1 MGKITSSSP
10 IKTTVAFNQVPNYFS
25 YSNDTINLKPPVA
38 GSGSDYVVPSQYHG
52 TSIPAANGDDN
63 NEGGNGGTNN
73 QQAIDA
79 YKASIP
85 TNNEGRK
92 AKLERKINE
101 AADKGN
107 LAQQARLEK
116 RLAGYT
122 IGQKKRTNQIKS
134 GKTFFGR
141 LASNIQDVFD
151 KGAHSGKYDQHGKPI
166 KIDDHRS
173 KTGFNKI
180 QLPGIGGIL
189 PGTSINVPSTAINTA
204 KSRHDVKLEEAS
216 KINKELEIFRQNR
229 DKKKNNNSNPVNIQN
244 QNQNSAGVAA
254 TGDASNDAINCGYQG
269 KKWENGKCVD
279 F

>member
-10 IKTTVAFNQVPNYFS
+10 IKTTLAFNQVPNYFS
-25 YSNDTINLKPPVA
+25 YSNETINLKPPAA

-52 TSIPAANGDDN
+52 TSIPAATGDDN
-63 NEGGNGGTNN
+63 NECGDGSLGLSN
-73 QQAIDA
+73 QKAIDE
-79 YKASIP
+79 YKASTP
-85 TNNEGRK
+85 TNDEGRK
-92 AKLERKINE
+92 ARLERKINE

-116 RLAGYT
+116 RLAGYN
-122 IGQKKRTNQIKS
+122 IGQKKRTSQIKS

-141 LASNIQDVFD
+141 LVSNVQDIFD
-151 KGAHSGKYDQHGKPI
+151 KGAHTGEYQDKTLIGDKKGKAKKHEEYIHGV
-166 KIDDHRS
+166 
-173 KTGFNKI
+173 
-180 QLPGIGGIL
+180 GI
-189 PGTSINVPSTAINTA
+189 VPT
-204 KSRHDVKLEEAS
+204 SRHDAKVEEAS

-254 TGDASNDAINCGYQG
+254 TGAASNDAINCGYQG

>member
-25 YSNDTINLKPPVA
+25 YSNETINLKPPAA

-52 TSIPAANGDDN
+52 TSIPPANGDDN
-63 NEGGNGGTNN
+63 NEGGNGGNGGTNN

-107 LAQQARLEK
+107 LVQQARLEK
-116 RLAGYT
+116 RLAGYN

-141 LASNIQDVFD
+141 LVSNVQDIFD
-151 KGAHSGKYDQHGKPI
+151 KGAHTGEYQDKALIGDKKGKAKKHEEYIHGV
-166 KIDDHRS
+166 
-173 KTGFNKI
+173 
-180 QLPGIGGIL
+180 GI
-189 PGTSINVPSTAINTA
+189 VPT
-204 KSRHDVKLEEAS
+204 SRHDAKVEEAS

-229 DKKKNNNSNPVNIQN
+229 DKKKNNNLNPVNIQN
-244 QNQNSAGVAA
+244 QNSAGVM
-254 TGDASNDAINCGYQG
+254 TQ
-269 KKWENGKCVD
+269 
-279 F
+279 